1 MTMCRAMWL
10 TWRRTFT
17 LIALSMSMVIAS
29 SILLSGCS
37 LLLPYSA
44 PVDINALRAQHHYVS
59 ALHAL
64 DKQRATTPAY
74 LDQHQAL
81 LDEATQYQSQL
92 LQSLRKLMEQQDF
105 AEAQK
110 QLREA
115 IGELPPNAELT
126 AFTTELM
133 QARNFYVKD
142 KLDELY
148 QLRGEHLLKEQPIY
162 QSLQGITGDNE
173 LQVAVERYQ
182 ADADYFAKLL
192 GAAGAE
198 AMQRE
203 DYSAAQKYLATANQ
217 LRPSVELMAAI
228 DAAKRAISARR
239 ERDLQNRN
247 NEREQHYRKLET
259 TLQQLMAKNDF
270 QNARTQLNNLRDIG
284 LHVGDVEQYKRRL
297 NDALATYVAEQTD
310 AGNKLYAESHIEVA
324 LEHWRDAYALLPTP
338 ELKERIEKAEKFM
351 RRYENLKQQ
360 PTR

>member
-1 MTMCRAMWL
+1 MRHAL
-10 TWRRTFT
+10 T
-17 LIALSMSMVIAS
+17 LISG
-29 SILLSGCS
+29 LLLISGCS
-37 LLLPYSA
+37 LLPLPA

-64 DKQRATTPAY
+64 DKQRDKTPVY

-81 LDEATQYQSQL
+81 LDEAALYQSQL

-115 IGELPPNAELT
+115 IAELPPNAELT
-126 AFTTELM
+126 AFNTELM

-162 QSLQGITGDNE
+162 QSLQGITGDYE

-192 GAAGAE
+192 SAAGAE

-203 DYSAAQKYLATANQ
+203 NYSAAQKYLATANQ
-217 LRPSVELMAAI
+217 LRPSAELVAAI
-228 DAAKRAISARR
+228 EAAKRAISARR
-239 ERDLQNRN
+239 ERELQNRN

-259 TLQQLMAKNDF
+259 ALQQSLNKNDF
-270 QNARTQLNNLRDIG
+270 QNARAQLSNLRDIG
-284 LHVGDVEQYKRRL
+284 LHLSDVEQYKRRL
-297 NDALATYVAEQTD
+297 NDTIAIYVAEQTD
-310 AGNKLYAESHIEVA
+310 AGNKLYAESHIEAA

-338 ELKERIEKAEKFM
+338 ELKERIEKAEKFI

-360 PTR
+360 PVR

>member
-1 MTMCRAMWL
+1 MT
-10 TWRRTFT
+10 RRHALP
-17 LIALSMSMVIAS
+17 LIALSIW
-29 SILLSGCS
+29 LSGCS
-37 LLLPYSA
+37 LLPHPA
-44 PVDINALRAQHHYVS
+44 PVDIDTLRAQHHYVS

-92 LQSLRKLMEQQDF
+92 LQSLRKRMEQQDF
-105 AEAQK
+105 AEAQQ

-133 QARNFYVKD
+133 QARNVYVKD

-148 QLRGEHLLKEQPIY
+148 QLRGEHLLKEQPVY

-173 LQVAVERYQ
+173 LQVAVERNQ

-203 DYSAAQKYLATANQ
+203 DYAAAQKYLATANQ
-217 LRPSVELMAAI
+217 LRPSAELTTAI
-228 DAAKRAISARR
+228 DTAKHAISARR
-239 ERDLQNRN
+239 ERELQNRN
-247 NEREQHYRKLET
+247 NEREQHYRKLEAA
-259 TLQQLMAKNDF
+259 LQQSMSKIDF
-270 QNARTQLNNLRDIG
+270 QNARIQLNNLRDIG
-284 LHVGDVEQYKRRL
+284 LHLGDVEQYKRRL
-297 NDALATYVAEQTD
+297 NDAVAIYVGEETD
-310 AGNKLYAESHIEVA
+310 AGNKLYAEGHIEAA
-324 LEHWRDAYALLPTP
+324 LQHWRDAYALLPAP
-338 ELKERIEKAEKFM
+338 ELKERIEKAERFM

>member
-1 MTMCRAMWL
+1 MSGTWARAL
-10 TWRRTFT
+10 TPIVVTAIT
-17 LIALSMSMVIAS
+17 
-29 SILLSGCS
+29 LLSACS
-37 LLLPYSA
+37 LLPHAA

-64 DKQRATTPAY
+64 DKQRDKMPVY

-81 LDEATQYQSQL
+81 LDEAALYQSQL
-92 LQSLRKLMEQQDF
+92 LQSLRKFMEQQDF

-126 AFTTELM
+126 AFSTELM
-133 QARNFYVKD
+133 QARNHYVKD

-162 QSLQGITGDNE
+162 QSLQGITGDSE

-192 GAAGAE
+192 SAAGAE
-198 AMQRE
+198 AMQRD
-203 DYSAAQKYLATANQ
+203 DYAAAQKYLATANQ
-217 LRPSVELMAAI
+217 LRPSAELVAAI
-228 DAAKRAISARR
+228 DAAKHAISARR
-239 ERDLQNRN
+239 ERELQNRN

-259 TLQQLMAKNDF
+259 ALQQSLGKNDF

-284 LHVGDVEQYKRRL
+284 LHLSDVEQYKRRL
-297 NDALATYVAEQTD
+297 NDTIAIYVAEQTD
-310 AGNKLYAESHIEVA
+310 AGNKLYAESHIEAA
-324 LEHWRDAYALLPTP
+324 LERWSDAYTLLPTP
-338 ELKERIEKAEKFM
+338 ELKERIEKAEKFI
-351 RRYENLKQQ
+351 RRYENLKKQ
-360 PTR
+360 PAR